1 MVCDIQVGM
10 RRRDFVAL
18 TTPALLM
25 AAPTHKTE
33 VSIHGEQFRINGK
46 PTYAGRS
53 FRGMKIEGLLMN
65 SRVVQ
70 GIFDD
75 RNPETLVKWKY
86 PDTGKWDAERNTK
99 EFLAAMPEWRAHG
112 LLSFTINLQGG
123 SPEGYS
129 KKQPWITGGISP
141 DGSLKKDYLRR
152 LQMILDKADALGMVP
167 ILGIFYFGQD
177 QNVKDE
183 AGVKRAVRNT
193 VEWVLA
199 RGYRNILLE
208 VANECDVKS
217 YDHEIIKPARM
228 PELIQLAK
236 SITRGGRRLLVGT
249 SFGGRTIPTE
259 QIAAASDFLLIH
271 GNGVTEPKRIREMA
285 AAVRKLK
292 SWRPMPVLFNE
303 DDHFEFDKPDNNFI
317 AAVESYVSWGYFDP
331 GASDYSDGYQCPPVN
346 WGINTPRKKAFFNLL
361 KEMTGGL

>member
-1 MVCDIQVGM
+1 M
-10 RRRDFVAL
+10 ASS
-18 TTPALLM
+18 PALL
-25 AAPTHKTE
+25 AATSSNKTT
-33 VSIHGEQFRINGK
+33 VAIQGEKFLINGK
-46 PTYAGRS
+46 PTYAGRK
-53 FRGMKIEGLLMN
+53 FRGMKVEGLLMN

-75 RNPETLVKWKY
+75 RNTATLVKWKY
-86 PDTGKWDAERNTK
+86 PDTGKWDAGRNTR
-99 EFLAAMPEWRAHG
+99 EFLAAMPEWRANG

-129 KKQPWITGGISP
+129 KAQPWITGGIAP
-141 DGSLKKDYLRR
+141 DGSLKKDYMRR

-183 AGVKRAVRNT
+183 TAVKTAVRNT

-199 RGYRNILLE
+199 KGYRNILLE

-236 SITRGGRRLLVGT
+236 SISHGGRRLLVGT
-249 SFGGRTIPTE
+249 SFGGGKIPTE

-271 GNGVTEPKRIREMA
+271 GNGVKEPKRIREMA
-285 AAVRKLK
+285 AQVRNLR

-303 DDHFEFDKPDNNFI
+303 DDHFEFDKADNNFI
-317 AAVESYVSWGYFDP
+317 AAVENYVSWGYFDP

>member
-141 DGSLKKDYLRR
+141 DGALEKDYLRR

-183 AGVKRAVRNT
+183 ACVKRAVRNT

-259 QIAAASDFLLIH
+259 HIAAASDFLLIH

>member
-1 MVCDIQVGM
+1 M
-10 RRRDFVAL
+10 RRREFLAL
-18 TTPALLM
+18 TGPALLT
-25 AAPTHKTE
+25 AASSAKTT
-33 VSIHGEQFRINGK
+33 VAIQGEQILINGK
-46 PTYAGRS
+46 PTYAGRR

-99 EFLAAMPEWRAHG
+99 EFVAAMPEWRANG

-129 KKQPWITGGISP
+129 KAQPWITGGISP
-141 DGSLKKDYLRR
+141 DGSLKKDYMRR

-177 QNVKDE
+177 QNVRDE
-183 AGVKRAVRNT
+183 TAVKKAVRNT

-199 RGYRNILLE
+199 RGYQNILLE

-228 PELIQLAK
+228 PELIQLAR
-236 SITRGGRRLLVGT
+236 SITHGGRRLLVGT
-249 SFGGRTIPTE
+249 SFGGGKIPTE
-259 QIAAASDFLLIH
+259 QIAADSDFILIH
-271 GNGVTEPKRIREMA
+271 GNGVKEPKRIREMA
-285 AAVRKLK
+285 AQVRSLK

-317 AAVESYVSWGYFDP
+317 AAVENYVSWGYFDP

-346 WGINTPRKKAFFNLL
+346 WGINSPRKKAFFNLL

>member
-1 MVCDIQVGM
+1 M
-10 RRRDFVAL
+10 RRREFLAL
-18 TTPALLM
+18 TAPALY
-25 AAPTHKTE
+25 AAGSSHKTE
-33 VSIHGEQFRINGK
+33 VSISSEKFLINGK

-75 RNPETLVKWKY
+75 RNPATRVKWKY

-129 KKQPWITGGISP
+129 KAQPWITGGIAP

-152 LQMILDKADALGMVP
+152 LEMILDKADSLGMVP

-177 QNVKDE
+177 QNVKEE
-183 AGVKRAVRNT
+183 AAVKQAVRNT

-199 RGYRNILLE
+199 KGYRNILLE
-208 VANECDVKS
+208 VANECNIKS
-217 YDHEIIKPARM
+217 YDHEIIKPPRM

-236 SITRGGRRLLVGT
+236 SITKGGRRLLVGT
-249 SFGGRTIPTE
+249 SFGGGAVPTE
-259 QIAAASDFLLIH
+259 AITAASDFILIH
-271 GNGVTEPKRIREMA
+271 GNGVKEPKRIREMA
-285 AAVRKLK
+285 VETRQLK
-292 SWRPMPVLFNE
+292 AWRPMPVLFNE
-303 DDHFEFDKPDNNFI
+303 DDHFDFDKSDNNFI

-346 WGINTPRKKAFFNLL
+346 WGINTLRKKGFFNLL

>member
-1 MVCDIQVGM
+1 M
-10 RRRDFVAL
+10 RRREFLAL
-18 TTPALLM
+18 TAPVLY
-25 AAPTHKTE
+25 AAGSSNKTE
-33 VSIHGEQFRINGK
+33 VSIQGQQFLINGK

-75 RNPETLVKWKY
+75 RNPVTQVRWKY
-86 PDTGKWDAERNTK
+86 PDTGKWDANRNTK
-99 EFLAAMPEWRAHG
+99 EFLAAMPLWKQHC

-129 KKQPWITGGISP
+129 KSQPWITGGITP
-141 DGSLKKDYLRR
+141 DGALDKAYLKR
-152 LQMILDKADALGMVP
+152 LEMILDKADALGMIP

-183 AGVKRAVRNT
+183 AAVKRAVRNT

-199 RGYRNILLE
+199 KGYRNILLE
-208 VANECDVKS
+208 IANECDVKS
-217 YDHEIIKPARM
+217 YDHEILKPARM

-236 SITRGGRRLLVGT
+236 GISKNGRRLLTGV
-249 SFGGRTIPTE
+249 SYGGGKIPSE
-259 QIAAASDFLLIH
+259 QIIADSDFVLIH
-271 GNGVTEPKRIREMA
+271 GNGVKEPKRIREMA
-285 AAVRKLK
+285 VEVRARKAY
-292 SWRPMPVLFNE
+292 RPMPILFNE
-303 DDHFEFDKPDNNFI
+303 DDHFDFDKADNNFI
-317 AAVESYVSWGYFDP
+317 ASVESYVSWGYFDP

-346 WGINTPRKKAFFNLL
+346 WGINSPRKKAFFNLL
-361 KEMTGGL
+361 KEMTGGQ